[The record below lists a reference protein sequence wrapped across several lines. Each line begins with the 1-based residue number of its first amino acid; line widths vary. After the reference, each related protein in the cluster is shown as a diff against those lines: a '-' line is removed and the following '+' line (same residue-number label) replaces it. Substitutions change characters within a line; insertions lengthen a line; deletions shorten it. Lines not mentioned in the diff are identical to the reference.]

1 MRIYLDGEYD
11 RSISKIGTAAG
22 RLMLTHASTDK
33 SVREMMRT
41 RVLEILPGDPNEQP
55 HS

>member
-1 MRIYLDGEYD
+1 MRIYLDGEYH

-22 RLMLTHASTDK
+22 RLMFTHANTDK
-33 SVREMMRT
+33 SVREMMHT
-41 RVLEILPGDPNEQP
+41 CVLEIVPGDSNEQP